1 MKPGRGVGVAGY
13 GIVIPR
19 FRVSTKDIAE
29 VWRPNRTFV
38 PPVME
43 KSVPARDEDS
53 VTLAIDAARTAVRC
67 SRQSIEKLG
76 AIWVGTE
83 SKPYAAKPCASLVA
97 SAIGA
102 PNAIMASDFEFA
114 CKGGSEAMQ
123 AATAAVGSGMVSLA
137 MAIGVDVAQARPGDI
152 LEYMAAS
159 GAAAF
164 LLAPAEDSIATIDG
178 SFSYVSNTPDFFRRA
193 RAMYPQHGGRF
204 TEEPGYFRHSI
215 AASRALMD
223 EMGVTAKDFA
233 HAVFHQ
239 PLPKLVER
247 AAKDLGFTKTQLERG
262 FCAPRFGNAYAASS
276 MIALAA
282 VLDTAQ
288 PGERVFFCSY
298 GSGAGSDAFAFTVT
312 QQIAERR
319 SAAPVSSFLNRRKL
333 ISGYGQYLRVMG
345 SIRM

>member
-1 MKPGRGVGVAGY
+1 VV
-13 GIVIPR
+13 PR

-38 PPVME
+38 PPVVE
-43 KSVPARDEDS
+43 KSVPARDEDA

-67 SRQSIEKLG
+67 SRQPIEKLG

-102 PNAIMASDFEFA
+102 PNALLASDFEFA
-114 CKGGSEAMQ
+114 CKGGSEALQ
-123 AATAAVGSGMVSLA
+123 AATAAVGSGMVGLA
-137 MAIGVDVAQARPGDI
+137 LAIGVDVAQARPGDI

-159 GAAAF
+159 GGAAF
-164 LLAPAEDSIATIDG
+164 LLAPAEQAIALIDG

-193 RAMYPQHGGRF
+193 GAMYPQHGGRF
-204 TEEPGYFRHSI
+204 TEEPGYFRHTL
-215 AASRALMD
+215 AASRSLM
-223 EMGVTAKDFA
+223 EQLSASPKDFA
-233 HAVFHQ
+233 HVVFHQ
-239 PLPKLVER
+239 PVPKLVER
-247 AAKDLGFTKTQLERG
+247 AAKELGFTKAQLERG
-262 FCAPRFGNAYAASS
+262 FCVSKFGNAYASS
-276 MIALAA
+276 SLIGLAA

-288 PGERVFFCSY
+288 PGERIFYCSY

-312 QQIAERR
+312 SRIAERR
-319 SAAPVSSFLNRRKL
+319 TTATVSSFLNRRKL

>member
-1 MKPGRGVGVAGY
+1 MKPGRAVGIAGY
-13 GIVIPR
+13 GVVVPR
-19 FRVSTKDIAE
+19 FRVATKDIAE

-38 PPVME
+38 PPVIE
-43 KSVPARDEDS
+43 KSVPARDEDA

-67 SRQSIEKLG
+67 SGQPIDRLG
-76 AIWVGTE
+76 AVLVGTE
-83 SKPYAAKPCASLVA
+83 SKPYAAKPCASIVA

-102 PNAIMASDFEFA
+102 PNSIMASDLEFA
-114 CKGGSEAMQ
+114 CKGGSAAMQ
-123 AATAAVGSGMVSLA
+123 AAMAAVGSSMVDLA

-159 GAAAF
+159 GGAAF
-164 LLAPAEDSIATIDG
+164 ILAPADDAIATIDG

-204 TEEPGYFRHSI
+204 TEEPGYFRHTL
-215 AASRALMD
+215 AASRTLLEQLGASP
-223 EMGVTAKDFA
+223 KDFA
-233 HAVFHQ
+233 HVVFHQ
-239 PLPKLVER
+239 PVPKLVER
-247 AAKDLGFTKTQLERG
+247 ASKELGFTKAQLEKG

-276 MIALAA
+276 LIGLGS

-288 PGERVFFCSY
+288 PGERIFYCSY

-312 QQIAERR
+312 SKISERR
-319 SAAPVSSFLNRRKL
+319 STATVSSFLNRRKL

>member
-1 MKPGRGVGVAGY
+1 MRPGRGVGIGGY
-13 GIVIPR
+13 GVVVPR
-19 FRVSTKDIAE
+19 FRVATKDIAE

-38 PPVME
+38 PPVVE
-43 KSVPARDEDS
+43 KSVPARDEDA

-67 SRQSIEKLG
+67 SRQSVEKLG
-76 AIWVGTE
+76 AIWVGSE

-102 PNAIMASDFEFA
+102 PNALLASDIEFA
-114 CKGGSEAMQ
+114 CKGGSEALQ
-123 AATAAVGSGMVSLA
+123 VATAAVGSGMVDLA
-137 MAIGVDVAQARPGDI
+137 LAIGVDVAQARPGDI

-159 GAAAF
+159 GGAAF
-164 LLAPAEDSIATIDG
+164 LLAPAEQAIAVIDG

-204 TEEPGYFRHSI
+204 TEEPGYFRHTL
-215 AASRALMD
+215 AASRSLM
-223 EMGVTAKDFA
+223 EQLGASPKDFA
-233 HAVFHQ
+233 HVVFHQ
-239 PLPKLVER
+239 PVPKLVER
-247 AAKDLGFTKTQLERG
+247 AAKELGFTKAQLEKG
-262 FCAPRFGNAYAASS
+262 FCIPRFGNAYAASS
-276 MIALAA
+276 LIGLAA

-288 PGERVFFCSY
+288 PGERIFFCSY

-312 QQIAERR
+312 SQIAERR
-319 SAAPVSSFLNRRKL
+319 STATVSSFLNRRKL